1 MKFIH
6 TADWHLGNSMHD
18 IDRQKE
24 SAGFLS
30 WLKEQIVKTGA
41 QALVVSGDIF
51 DTTTPSN
58 EAKSQY
64 YRFLASLLTTECKN
78 VVVVGG
84 NHDSASLLDAP
95 CDILDALN
103 IQVVGSIVNRTPQDL
118 VREFKD
124 ASGNAI
130 AICAAVPYTR
140 ENEIRKYVTDANAV
154 FADNANKGL
163 YKAVFEAAEALRD
176 GRDIPLVATGHLYAA
191 GLEGRPEN
199 DNGEGM
205 KNSGVRDI
213 VGNLGTVPVT
223 VFPEGFDYVAL
234 GHIHYTSTVAK
245 NPKVR
250 YSGSPFVLG
259 FDEAKIK
266 HHVLLVETSAGET
279 PKVEKIE
286 VPAHFEF
293 RRIQGANEEIRDAL
307 RELRKNP
314 GEKPLK
320 LEIVYE
326 YTPGVNIREFLAGE
340 LEQAP
345 FEVVSWKTSRSDS
358 LNASDFSDDSLDD
371 VSVLGDEDIFKRL
384 IMMKNGVTEMDES
397 LQKTFDEFYPLF
409 KQLADEVESEKKG

>member
-18 IDRQKE
+18 IDRQTE
-24 SAGFLS
+24 SAQFLA
-30 WLKEQIVKTGA
+30 WLKSQIIETGA

-64 YRFLASLLTTECKN
+64 YRFLASLLETDCKN
-78 VVVVGG
+78 VVIVGG

-103 IQVVGSIVNRTPQDL
+103 IQVVGSIANRTPQDL

-124 ASGNAI
+124 AAGNAI

-140 ENEIRKYVTDANAV
+140 ENEIRKYVTDTNAV

-163 YKAVFEAAEALRD
+163 YKAVFDAAEALRE
-176 GRDIPLVATGHLYAA
+176 GRDIPLIATGHLYAA

-234 GHIHYTSTVAK
+234 GHIHYTTTVEK
-245 NPKVR
+245 KPKVR
-250 YSGSPFVLG
+250 YSGSPFILG

-266 HHVLLVETSAGET
+266 HHVLLVEVNAGEI
-279 PKVEKIE
+279 PSVEKIE
-286 VPAHFEF
+286 TPEYFEF
-293 RRIQGANEEIRDAL
+293 MRIQGTNDEIRNTL

-314 GEKPLK
+314 GTKPLK

-326 YTPGVNIREFLAGE
+326 YTPGVNIREFLASE
-340 LEQAP
+340 LDQSP
-345 FEVVSWKTSRSDS
+345 FEVVNWKTSRSDS
-358 LNASDFSDDSLDD
+358 LSAADFSDDSLDD

-384 IMMKNGVTEMDES
+384 IMMKNGVTEMDEN

-409 KQLADEVESEKKG
+409 KQLAEEVENENRE